1 MRVSLKIDGDASGAV
16 QAATDTSHA
25 VVDLD
30 KAVAAVSKKIV
41 DSFEKASGA
50 AGKAIQG
57 IGEAAGVANDNAID
71 KISGVTQKVAQL
83 TAGVFGAESAF
94 GKLTAGTAS
103 VISGFG
109 AVVRAATPIALI
121 SGIVG
126 LVTSAMSTLHSIM
139 STGAQTSQR
148 DLDEQARLIGVV
160 RDAYRDASR
169 AAGEFFEQSK
179 AVTQLQLS
187 QSTIAL
193 RSDLQR
199 QVASAVGGFF
209 ENYAIAGL
217 SKLGSPFAD
226 DSELRNIETLKSSV
240 AALNAAIASGSTDVR
255 KYVDEIAEIGN
266 AAAATNPKL
275 AKAASDIVKAFS
287 SATAD
292 QNRIAQNEAALAQL
306 NGTATETQKRLLGIS
321 TATREAGENFD
332 RYLKS
337 VDRRSAAMEAEATAL
352 GGSTGAMEKFR
363 TQVVLT
369 ESAHQAGAGV
379 AEKYAAAIAKI
390 SARAGEASQKLAVA
404 RIESAATFQLQQLGR
419 NSIDQSVAGQLD
431 GAFGDQL
438 DMNGSTAQLVRF
450 TERMKELKATTLEL
464 TQGIFR
470 DFRNE
475 IANGATA
482 WEAFGRA
489 GSNAVQRV
497 ADKIAD
503 KALDSLV
510 SNMFGSFLGGGT
522 SGGAGG
528 LIGRLFMAAG
538 GGTFGPGWG
547 VVGEEGPELIRV
559 FNGGVT
565 VYPNDVSKPY
575 LPGFAQGGTLSPL
588 GNVTRLPRGGQDN
601 SPAMASPMAISVN
614 VAGARGN
621 QEIHDMVAAGV
632 ASGIRQFAGSRQFD
646 VQTQASI
653 RKALARGNGN
663 LARGAGV
670 G

>member
-16 QAATDTSHA
+16 QATTETSHA

-30 KAVAAVSKKIV
+30 KAVSAVSKKIV

-57 IGEAAGVANDNAID
+57 ISEAAGAANDNAVD

-94 GKLTAGTAS
+94 GKLTAGAAT
-103 VISGFG
+103 VVSGFG

-126 LVTSAMSTLHSIM
+126 LVTSAMSTLHSVM

-160 RDAYRDASR
+160 RDAYRDASK

-199 QVASAVGGFF
+199 QVTSAVGGFN
-209 ENYAIAGL
+209 EDYAIAGL

-226 DSELRNIETLKSSV
+226 DSGLRNIETLKPLV
-240 AALNAAIASGSTDVR
+240 MALNAAVASGSTDVR
-255 KYVDEIAEIGN
+255 KYVDEIAALGN

-275 AKAASDIVKAFS
+275 AKAASDLVKDFS
-287 SATAD
+287 GAAD
-292 QNRIAQNEAALAQL
+292 NQNRIAQNEAALAKF

-321 TATREAGENFD
+321 TATREGGDNFE

-419 NSIDQSVAGQLD
+419 SSIDQSVAGQLD

-475 IANGATA
+475 IANGASA
-482 WEAFGRA
+482 WDAFGRA
-489 GSNAVQRV
+489 GVNAMQRI

-503 KALDSLV
+503 KALDSVV

-528 LIGRLFMAAG
+528 LIGRFFAAAG

-547 VVGEEGPELIRV
+547 VVGEEGPEIIRV

-565 VYPNDVSKPY
+565 VYPHQASKPY
-575 LPGFAQGGTLSPL
+575 LPGFAEGGTLTAL

-601 SPAMASPMAISVN
+601 APVN
-614 VAGARGN
+614 F
-621 QEIHDMVAAGV
+621 AAPQ
-632 ASGIRQFAGSRQFD
+632 I
-646 VQTQASI
+646 I
-653 RKALARGNGN
+653 INGN
-663 LARGAGV
+663 VGPNEVDEIKRALVQLQKSSAAQGRAMQSAQRFQSTGV